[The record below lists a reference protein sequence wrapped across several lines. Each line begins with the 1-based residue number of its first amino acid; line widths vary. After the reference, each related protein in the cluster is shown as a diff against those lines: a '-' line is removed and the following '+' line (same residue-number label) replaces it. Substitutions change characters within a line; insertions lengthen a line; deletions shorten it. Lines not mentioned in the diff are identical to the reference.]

1 MAGLSR
7 CSTRVSCSPRMR
19 PTVLA
24 AAANEGRGA
33 PRLAR
38 EVRGAHAVAETFK
51 GRAGAAQPAFA
62 IVAFRARE

>member
-1 MAGLSR
+1 
-7 CSTRVSCSPRMR
+7 MR

-24 AAANEGRGA
+24 AAANECRGA

-51 GRAGAAQPAFA
+51 GRAGAAEPAFS